1 MTSLARIRN
10 DLMKQF
16 FDDWMSPS
24 FVVRPLHGRSL
35 PEDFAVDIRE
45 NEQHFTVQAEM
56 PGLRK
61 EDIQV
66 DIDGARITIG
76 AEVKQMDQKVEN
88 ERSVC
93 SERFYGAVSRSFQLP
108 SEVDSAGCKA
118 TYQDGILELTLP
130 KRSMSAGKRIAIH

>member
-1 MTSLARIRN
+1 
-10 DLMKQF
+10 
-16 FDDWMSPS
+16 
-24 FVVRPLHGRSL
+24 L

-45 NEQHFTVQAEM
+45 NDQHFTIQAEM

-88 ERSVC
+88 ERAVC

-108 SEVDSAGCKA
+108 SEVDSTGCNA
-118 TYQDGILELTLP
+118 SYQDGILKLTLP
-130 KRSMSAGKRIAIH
+130 KRSISAGKRIAIH

>member
-1 MTSLARIRN
+1 MNNLSRIRN

-16 FDDWMSPS
+16 FDDWMTPS

-45 NEQHFTVQAEM
+45 NDQHFTIQAEM

-61 EDIQV
+61 EDIHV

-76 AEVKQMDQKVEN
+76 AEIKQMDQKVEN
-88 ERSVC
+88 DRAVC
-93 SERFYGAVSRSFQLP
+93 SERFYGTISRSFQLP
-108 SEVDSAGCKA
+108 SEVDSTGCNA
-118 TYQDGILELTLP
+118 TYQDGILKLTLP
-130 KRSMSAGKRIAIH
+130 KRSISAGKRIAIH